1 MGDIEALNKRVEAL
15 TTLVS
20 DLQDKIADMMPSHR
34 NKDGIP
40 IGTKVNAEVEECGE
54 IVLTTEQTGYRVT
67 RIGNMD
73 ILDGT
78 KFKSL
83 SAAAETMSGIKRK
96 SGWVFWKDVNTGRTL
111 KDQYK
116 G

>member
-1 MGDIEALNKRVEAL
+1 
-15 TTLVS
+15 
-20 DLQDKIADMMPSHR
+20 
-34 NKDGIP
+34 
-40 IGTKVNAEVEECGE
+40 
-54 IVLTTEQTGYRVT
+54 
-67 RIGNMD
+67 MD
-73 ILDGT
+73 IVDGT

-96 SGWVFWKDVNTGRTL
+96 SGWIFWKDRDTGRTL